1 MNGSSSTNQTA
12 ITMITGTIAIMA
24 LCCVVTICVMS
35 WFGTKVPPELNT
47 LTGGLCGALTAMLV
61 KTTPTETAK
70 LAPIPPDAPTEVT
83 VVNPPTDPVPTTE
96 QKIDKP
102 FGL

>member
-1 MNGSSSTNQTA
+1 
-12 ITMITGTIAIMA
+12 MITGTIAIMA
-24 LCCVVTICVMS
+24 LACVVTICVLS

-47 LTGGLCGALTAMLV
+47 LTGGLCGGLMTMLV
-61 KTTPTETAK
+61 KTTPTQAIQVSTPDSP
-70 LAPIPPDAPTEVT
+70 APVT
-83 VVNPPTDPVPTTE
+83 VMNPASDPVPTTE

>member
-1 MNGSSSTNQTA
+1 MNGNTSTNQTA

-24 LCCVVTICVMS
+24 LLCVVTICVLS
-35 WFGTKVPPELNT
+35 YLGVTVPPELNT

-61 KTTPTETAK
+61 KTTPTETPK
-70 LAPIPPDAPTEVT
+70 TPNPDAPAPVT
-83 VVNPPTDPVPTTE
+83 VVNPPSDPVPTTE

>member
-1 MNGSSSTNQTA
+1 MNSSNQTA
-12 ITMITGTIAIMA
+12 ISVITSTIALMSF
-24 LCCVVTICVMS
+24 LCVFSVCYLSYRGIQI
-35 WFGTKVPPELNT
+35 PPELNT

-61 KTTPTETAK
+61 KTSPTETLK
-70 LAPIPPDAPTEVT
+70 TPNPDLPSPVT
-83 VVNPPTDPVPTTE
+83 VVNAPSDPVPTEE